1 MKKVTSLFLVLIC
14 CLSMSLPAFAA
25 EPESN
30 VRILTYDELRDL
42 PKNGNGV
49 VPDGCTALG
58 EEESALFWASM
69 TSVDENVADI
79 DAEDNTT
86 ASTYDVRPLACATR
100 VVAWP
105 LALDTEAGQ
114 LFINENIY
122 RAITFQSY
130 DQFSSLM
137 LTNAQTISLMN
148 SMMTYLNNLVD
159 TQGGSYALV
168 GWYVGAAFYFQAPS
182 PKSVTIAPS
191 SLPKAP
197 CYAFEK
203 DDFSFSGVGTSTSG
217 LAKAAFGYPEGKDPL
232 KDVCNFDLSGT
243 FSYRDNGKD
252 FNRPFSG
259 GLMVNKPA

>member
-14 CLSMSLPAFAA
+14 CLSMSIPAFAV

-30 VRILTYDELRDL
+30 VKILTYAELQDL
-42 PKNGNGV
+42 PKTGNGI

-58 EEESALFWASM
+58 EEESALFWDSM
-69 TSVDENVADI
+69 IPGNDETADI
-79 DAEDNTT
+79 GTEADAP
-86 ASTYDVRPLACATR
+86 ASTYDARPLACATR

-105 LALDTEAGQ
+105 LALDLESGQ
-114 LFINENIY
+114 LFINNDIY
-122 RAITFQSY
+122 RAITFQTY
-130 DQFSSLM
+130 GQFSSLM
-137 LTNAQTISLMN
+137 LSNAQTISLMN
-148 SMMTYLNNLVD
+148 SMMAHLDNLIN

-168 GWYVGAAFYFQAPS
+168 GWYVGAVFYFQAPS

-191 SLPKAP
+191 SIPTAP

-203 DDFSFSGVGTSTSG
+203 DDFNFAGASTSTSG
-217 LAKAAFGYPEGKDPL
+217 TAKAAFGYPEGKDPL

-252 FNRPFSG
+252 FSRNFSG
-259 GLMVNKPA
+259 GLMVNKPN